1 MKVVRILV
9 CAAVA
14 VTALGSGAPS
24 FAASPCAADKR
35 VIRSC
40 VPIHGK
46 LYVPANMRTRLWP
59 LDGSK
64 HEYAIHIDDNGG
76 GPTDF
81 DPPMP
86 ENVFKLLDPEHTV
99 FGDFTICPFTID
111 KPGKLQ
117 IGCIDSARHLV
128 ARKIDDE

>member
-1 MKVVRILV
+1 VVRA
-9 CAAVA
+9 C
-14 VTALGSGAPS
+14 
-24 FAASPCAADKR
+24 FN
-35 VIRSC
+35 
-40 VPIHGK
+40 IHGK

-86 ENVFKLLDPEHTV
+86 ESVRTLLNPQHNV
-99 FGDFTICPFTID
+99 FGDFTICPFTLE
-111 KPGKLQ
+111 KPGMLQ

-128 ARKIDDE
+128 ARKIDNQ